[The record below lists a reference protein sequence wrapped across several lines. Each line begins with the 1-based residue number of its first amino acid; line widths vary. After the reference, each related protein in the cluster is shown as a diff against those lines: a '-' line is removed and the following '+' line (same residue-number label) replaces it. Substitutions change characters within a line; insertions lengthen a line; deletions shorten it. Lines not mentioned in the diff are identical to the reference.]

1 MNSPEDTLDLMDSF
15 NYIKPL
21 HKKSGQMVWLC
32 SCADAYQS
40 YCCVE
45 SVILSLLFNPEL
57 EVPDIASLRQLKD
70 RERAARANPFTAA
83 KFDAEKL
90 KEKERKKAEKLEPN
104 WQPTLAT
111 FSAAHASSAAGVA
124 KALHVGHAIKDA
136 VAPVT
141 TDKDKDGDMAGDKPA
156 VDMTDAAVAAPPRV
170 GKRSA
175 EDKIRR
181 ELQREPTPVRLV
193 PKVRQQGLGAHA
205 RRARAERPVRAKGGK
220 PVKGAKVRC
229 LICCLRT

>member
-1 MNSPEDTLDLMDSF
+1 
-15 NYIKPL
+15 
-21 HKKSGQMVWLC
+21 MVVFMRRR
-32 SCADAYQS
+32 A
-40 YCCVE
+40 
-45 SVILSLLFNPEL
+45 
-57 EVPDIASLRQLKD
+57 EVPDIASLKQLKD

-111 FSAAHASSAAGVA
+111 FSAPHASSAVA
-124 KALHVGHAIKDA
+124 KTLHNGHAVKDT

-141 TDKDKDGDMAGDKPA
+141 ADKDKDGDVAVDVPA
-156 VDMTDAAVAAPPRV
+156 VDKTEAAVAAPPRV
-170 GKRSA
+170 GKRIA
-175 EDKIRR
+175 EDKIRK
-181 ELQREPTPVRLV
+181 ELQREPVPFRLI
-193 PKVRQQGLGAHA
+193 PKVRQQGLG

-229 LICCLRT
+229 LFCCLRT